1 MSMGT
6 GARKHPVQLRVSLGP
21 GCTAIVAE
29 NRVLFCSMFGKT
41 GPRPMCAGPEQLVHT
56 RGSLQAKH
64 QCSVQSRS
72 FACWAVFL
80 AGVV

>member
-6 GARKHPVQLRVSLGP
+6 GARKHPVWLHVALGP
-21 GCTAIVAE
+21 GCTAIVEE
-29 NRVLFCSMFGKT
+29 NRVLVCGMFGKT
-41 GPRPMCAGPEQLVHT
+41 GPRPMCAGAEQLVHT
-56 RGSLQAKH
+56 RSSLQAKH
-64 QCSVQSRS
+64 QRTARGRS